1 MAELVSLSDLFRE
14 FGREFLPECVPD
26 STSGLVIPAI
36 AAFASTASVGFD
48 ADFEICLADSM
59 VWVEA
64 EVVSRACF
72 EVEAT

>member
-1 MAELVSLSDLFRE
+1 MAELVSLSDLCLE
-14 FGREFLPECVPD
+14 FGREFLVECVPD

-36 AAFASTASVGFD
+36 AALASTASVEFD

-64 EVVSRACF
+64 EAASWA
-72 EVEAT
+72 

>member
-1 MAELVSLSDLFRE
+1 MVELASLSDWFLE
-14 FGREFLPECVPD
+14 FGWEFSVACVPD

-36 AAFASTASVGFD
+36 AALVSTAFVEFD

-64 EVVSRACF
+64 EVASWV
-72 EVEAT
+72 